1 MKIKRCLYCYQPLEE
16 QGTDFHKRCSKK
28 MFGTS
33 VVPALEYSKSQ
44 MEQLAKEIV
53 IRSVAVTGVQSKLS
67 LTIEAEPDHTKNKRF
82 TIGGLWGGYILKP
95 PSDEFPHLPENED
108 ITMHLADVFGIATAE
123 HALIRL
129 ASGELAYITKR
140 FDRNNGE
147 KLAMED
153 MCQLTETL
161 TDDKYRGSMEK
172 IGKHIEKYSAQP
184 GLDKLSFFEM
194 TVFSF
199 LSGNADMHLKN
210 FALLTT
216 KENIVQL
223 SPAYDMVNT
232 KLAMPADAEEMA
244 LTLNAKKRKLNRN
257 DFDRL
262 GIGLGIPEKVLQQT
276 YHKFSRQMSN
286 AMDMIRISFLKAADK
301 KAYIQLMLERGKRIG
316 IH

>member
-16 QGTDFHKRCSKK
+16 QETEFHKHCSKK

-44 MEQLAKEIV
+44 MEQLAKGIV
-53 IRSVAVTGVQSKLS
+53 IRSVAITGVQSKLS
-67 LTIEAEPDHTKNKRF
+67 LTIEPGPGGAKNKRF
-82 TIGGLWGGYILKP
+82 TIVGLWGGYILKP
-95 PSDEFPHLPENED
+95 SADEFPHLPENED
-108 ITMHLADVFGIATAE
+108 LTMHLANVFGITTAE
-123 HALIRL
+123 HTLIRL

-172 IGKHIEKYSAQP
+172 IGKCIEKYSAQP
-184 GLDKLSFFEM
+184 GLDKLGFFEM

-210 FALLTT
+210 FALLTA
-216 KENIVQL
+216 KENIIQL

-257 DFDRL
+257 DFDKL
-262 GIGLGIPEKVLQQT
+262 GINLGIPEKVIQQT
-276 YHKFSRQMSN
+276 YYKFSAQISSARE
-286 AMDMIRISFLKAADK
+286 MIRISFLTAKDK
-301 KAYIQLMLERGKRIG
+301 KTYIQLIQERGKRIG
-316 IH
+316 IY